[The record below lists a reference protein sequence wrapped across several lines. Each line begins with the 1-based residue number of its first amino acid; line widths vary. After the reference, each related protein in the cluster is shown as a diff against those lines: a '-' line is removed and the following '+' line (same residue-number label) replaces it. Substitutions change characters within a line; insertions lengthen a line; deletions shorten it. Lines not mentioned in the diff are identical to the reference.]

1 VESSIEAS
9 SGSGRLR
16 RRRNILVGIAVLA
29 VLAAAGGLLVSTT
42 IKSPAEVAAQ
52 AAPPASTRLTVPASR
67 QVITSTVLAQ
77 GVVSKPAEVSQL
89 AGATS
94 GAGGGGGGTSGGLPV
109 VTKIYERPGGVV
121 TTGTVIVEV
130 AGRPLFVFPGSSPA
144 YRDLVP
150 GESGTDVAQL
160 QEGLQS
166 LGFSVGADTIGD
178 FGPGTKSAV
187 AAYYQS
193 IGYSVPAVSAG
204 PKADRGPMVPLA
216 EIVFAPRLPARV
228 VSVAGPVGQEASGS
242 LVTLSMGNPAI
253 DGQLSPGD
261 AKLVRPGQAVA
272 ITDAAT
278 GLSRRGRVISVG
290 RRTSTSNS
298 ISGGVYVPF
307 KVIPDRPLPL
317 SMVKHDVALT
327 INSARSD
334 GPVLAVPEAAVFAR
348 ADGRTYVTKVTGS
361 RSQAPVPVRI
371 DLDGDGMI
379 AVTPIDGGTL
389 APGDQVVI
397 GTNYDS
403 GVAARP

>member
-1 VESSIEAS
+1 MESSIEAS

-150 GESGTDVAQL
+150 GESGTDVAQR

-193 IGYSVPAVSAG
+193 IGNSVPAVSAG

-216 EIVFAPRLPARV
+216 EIVFAPRLPGPCWW
-228 VSVAGPVGQEASGS
+228 SVAGRSARR
-242 LVTLSMGNPAI
+242 PA
-253 DGQLSPGD
+253 GQLGD
-261 AKLVRPGQAVA
+261 AVHGQPRDRRPAQPRRRQAGPAGPGRGDHRCSDRLVPSGPR
-272 ITDAAT
+272 D
-278 GLSRRGRVISVG
+278 LDRRAHQHFEQHLR
-290 RRTSTSNS
+290 
-298 ISGGVYVPF
+298 GVYVPF

-361 RSQAPVPVRI
+361 GPRRRCRCASTSTAT
-371 DLDGDGMI
+371 
-379 AVTPIDGGTL
+379 A
-389 APGDQVVI
+389 
-397 GTNYDS
+397 
-403 GVAARP
+403 